1 MPIVLYSERHYV
13 DTSYRKQ
20 EVTWQIAFSQVNLT
34 AGFSM

>member
-1 MPIVLYSERHYV
+1 MPLVLDSERHYV

-20 EVTWQIAFSQVNLT
+20 EVTWQIAFSQASLT